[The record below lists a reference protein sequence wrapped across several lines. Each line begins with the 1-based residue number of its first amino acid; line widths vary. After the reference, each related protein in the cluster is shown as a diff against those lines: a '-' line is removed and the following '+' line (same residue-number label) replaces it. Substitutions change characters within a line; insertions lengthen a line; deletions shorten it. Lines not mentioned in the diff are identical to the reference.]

1 MIQVK
6 RYGFHGTSVKYVV
19 QKASSIL
26 RNKHASDREHWN
38 LIIAH
43 LGNGASVTAVYE
55 GKVSKVLFDLMMR
68 CTFALP

>member
-26 RNKHASDREHWN
+26 RKKHASDRDHWN

-55 GKVSKVLFDLMMR
+55 GKVRKALFGLMTR
-68 CTFALP
+68 RPFATP